1 MINKYRCGFGRGIPG
16 WREGCAGEGLALTP
30 TGVGDLGEEDAQGG
44 GRRGEG
50 GEGLTCLSRLFFLES
65 DFTRSPGVQSKWGAP
80 LAQVSGT
87 LKKVTGEFL
96 LWLSRL
102 RT

>member
-1 MINKYRCGFGRGIPG
+1 MEGGVRWGRLGAHPNRCRGP
-16 WREGCAGEGLALTP
+16 
-30 TGVGDLGEEDAQGG
+30 GG
-44 GRRGEG
+44 GRCSGRRKRGEG
-50 GEGLTCLSRLFFLES
+50 GEGLTCLSRLLFLES
-65 DFTRSPGVQSKWGAP
+65 DFRRSPGVQSKWGAP